1 VAVVIAAGVPL
12 VARSDAG
19 ADPADDERRALGENR
34 REQIRLDEEIE
45 DLEQSLEQLEGLIE
59 GLDERLL
66 EVTFE
71 LMTAER
77 ELSWSRRHAAE
88 AQLAVVGAVV
98 RELTAEVGL
107 EDGMRTAYVRP
118 PNDASG
124 AYLLAAD
131 ASDAGRRLVLIGAV
145 LLDQQQGLDEARD
158 LRERRVAA
166 QATADDVALLAERT
180 RSQVLE
186 LRAEVA
192 RLRIEQEQAR
202 TVLEARLEE
211 FREEIQA
218 LAEQEAS
225 LVRLIRRLVIET
237 ARASGTAPTG
247 LVWPTSG
254 YVSSEF
260 GRRWGRNH
268 NGIDLAAGTGTP
280 VKAAAGGLVTYAEPM
295 GSFGNLVIIDHGGG
309 VVTLYAHLD
318 KILVSAGAE
327 VEVNQKVATVGST
340 GRSTG
345 PHLHFEV
352 RRTGTAINPRQLLR

>member
-1 VAVVIAAGVPL
+1 
-12 VARSDAG
+12 
-19 ADPADDERRALGENR
+19 
-34 REQIRLDEEIE
+34 
-45 DLEQSLEQLEGLIE
+45 
-59 GLDERLL
+59 
-66 EVTFE
+66 
-71 LMTAER
+71 
-77 ELSWSRRHAAE
+77 
-88 AQLAVVGAVV
+88 
-98 RELTAEVGL
+98 
-107 EDGMRTAYVRP
+107 
-118 PNDASG
+118 
-124 AYLLAAD
+124 
-131 ASDAGRRLVLIGAV
+131 
-145 LLDQQQGLDEARD
+145 
-158 LRERRVAA
+158 
-166 QATADDVALLAERT
+166 
-180 RSQVLE
+180 
-186 LRAEVA
+186 
-192 RLRIEQEQAR
+192 QAR